1 MDNKKSFARFWH
13 IAIAFVLV
21 ILTIAASAG
30 CINFGASNHEPFY
43 IVVGILNLGWCYP
56 VIRQAVKYINQSNI
70 GE

>member
-1 MDNKKSFARFWH
+1 MDNKKSFERFWH
-13 IAIAFVLV
+13 TALAFVLV

-30 CINFGASNHEPFY
+30 CIIFGAANHEPFY

-56 VIRQAVKYINQSNI
+56 VIRQAVIYIRKSNL